1 MARRPLP
8 LVTLVT
14 TLTLT
19 LTHAHAA
26 DGGVDLTGDWAMPER
41 EAVVR
46 FSQADG
52 GWTGVIVATPRAAE
66 KGLTLFRDLREVKAG
81 ELEGTLVMPEN
92 GSSHGA
98 KVRLE
103 GERLKAKVGAFI
115 FTKTLT
121 LERQK

>member
-1 MARRPLP
+1 MVRRLML
-8 LVTLVT
+8 LVLVVAAQT
-14 TLTLT
+14 
-19 LTHAHAA
+19 HAA

-46 FSQADG
+46 FTQADG
-52 GWTGVIVATPRAAE
+52 GWNGVIVATPRAGE
-66 KGLTLFRDLREVKAG
+66 KGLTLFRELREVRAG

-98 KVRLE
+98 TVRLE
-103 GERLKAKVGAFI
+103 GGRLKAKVGAFL

-121 LERQK
+121 LERRK